1 MSSYQIVVSHP
12 SVCICG
18 GDEWMTVH
26 VLGEGIEMDVRCP
39 HCTDS
44 QPLLDLLE
52 HL

>member
-1 MSSYQIVVSHP
+1 MSSYVVVVSHS

-18 GDEWMTVH
+18 GEERMTVL
-26 VLGEGIEMDVRCP
+26 VPGMGIEMDIACP
-39 HCTDS
+39 HCTAS